1 MKPELLVSVGGAGKL
16 LKDTIP
22 SWKKDFVANHF
33 CHNAAHSP
41 NIHCVRAAMKRRE
54 KTISNT
60 RQQGEEII
68 KQVLGG
74 ETVRLRATEQEVV

>member
-1 MKPELLVSVGGAGKL
+1 
-16 LKDTIP
+16 
-22 SWKKDFVANHF
+22 
-33 CHNAAHSP
+33 
-41 NIHCVRAAMKRRE
+41 MKRRE